1 MIALSLLKNKKHCTR
16 GGELK
21 MEKLLNHL
29 KQSWL
34 IVAVLFFASCPT
46 FALEN
51 NALIS
56 NIEIL
61 TPGMNRNM
69 TITQD
74 YRYPRDYNQSLL
86 LLIGYGGV
94 SITVSKGD
102 PVGDLLVL
110 TGIGI
115 SSAGIIPFLKFGR
128 TSVSLSEAIEIGDE
142 RAPYGLLWFSSWLD
156 SPIDDPPYSYSLSLS
171 FASGI

>member
-1 MIALSLLKNKKHCTR
+1 MK
-16 GGELK
+16 
-21 MEKLLNHL
+21 KLLNHL

-34 IVAVLFFASCPT
+34 IVAVLFFASCPA

-61 TPGMNRNM
+61 TPGMTRNM

-74 YRYPRDYNQSLL
+74 YRYPRDYNHALL
-86 LLIGYGGV
+86 LLVGYGWV
-94 SITVSKGD
+94 SINVSKGE

-128 TSVSLSEAIEIGDE
+128 TSVSLSEAIEIGDA

-156 SPIDDPPYSYSLSLS
+156 SPIDDPPYSYSLSFS
-171 FASGI
+171 F

>member
-1 MIALSLLKNKKHCTR
+1 
-16 GGELK
+16 
-21 MEKLLNHL
+21 MEKVSSHL
-29 KQSWL
+29 KHSL
-34 IVAVLFFASCPT
+34 VILAILVLSICPT
-46 FALEN
+46 FALETDS
-51 NALIS
+51 LIPR
-56 NIEIL
+56 IEIL

-94 SITVSKGD
+94 SITVSKGG
-102 PVGDLLVL
+102 PEGDLLVL

-156 SPIDDPPYSYSLSLS
+156 SPIDDPPYSYSRSLS
-171 FASGI
+171 F